1 MENLIIYDVDSKS
14 RFLSL
19 EPNKNSWQD
28 INDIDDP
35 LYVELHN
42 YNKDFWMTMSYED
55 MIDLRNWLS
64 DKIEFLNNKE
74 EL

>member
-1 MENLIIYDVDSKS
+1 MENFIIYDADSKS

-28 INDIDDP
+28 IIDIDDP

-42 YNKDFWMTMSYED
+42 YNNDFWMTMSYEN
-55 MIDLRNWLS
+55 MVDLRNWLS